1 MSGVMIKVIEAIYS
15 DGVLK
20 PVEALELPD
29 QQRVRLTIEPLDTP
43 SDEER
48 QAAVQELFEE
58 IDRMDFR
65 LTGPL
70 PTRDELHERR

>member
-1 MSGVMIKVIEAIYS
+1 MWGVMTKVIEAIYS